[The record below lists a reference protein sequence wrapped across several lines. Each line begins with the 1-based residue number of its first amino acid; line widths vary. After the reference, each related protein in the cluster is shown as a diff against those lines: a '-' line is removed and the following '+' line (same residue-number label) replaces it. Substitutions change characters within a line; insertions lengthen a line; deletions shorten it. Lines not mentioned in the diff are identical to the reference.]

1 MRRKETVLGVG
12 EGEDLEDLRMEGRG
26 EADGGLGG
34 RPRFGGWAGVEL
46 GGRQA
51 GLRRWT
57 ETASVRSPYWRR
69 KEEGER
75 RRTRKGPE

>member
-1 MRRKETVLGVG
+1 VRRKETVLGVG

-34 RPRFGGWAGVEL
+34 RPRFGGWAGVEC

-51 GLRRWT
+51 GLRR
-57 ETASVRSPYWRR
+57 
-69 KEEGER
+69 
-75 RRTRKGPE
+75 